1 MITIEQIH
9 LLEQK
14 VRKAVKHIDLLR
26 QENRALNSKLEHYQ
40 GRIVELE
47 KLIESFKRDQS
58 EIERGII
65 TALEELNQL
74 EDDLDSGSSASDSP
88 EPPES
93 PLPDEAPE
101 GSGEPEEADST
112 DDQVSDY
119 PEADNPQSG
128 ELDIF

>member
-1 MITIEQIH
+1 MITIEQIR

-14 VRKAVKHIDLLR
+14 VRKAVKHIDLLKR
-26 QENRALNSKLEHYQ
+26 ENRALNSKLEHYQ

-47 KLIESFKRDQS
+47 KLIESFKKDQS
-58 EIERGII
+58 EIEKGII

-88 EPPES
+88 APPES
-93 PLPDEAPE
+93 SPPDEAPE
-101 GSGEPEEADST
+101 GSGEPEAAGGT
-112 DDQVSDY
+112 DDQVNDD
-119 PEADNPQSG
+119 PEADNLQSG